1 MVVLV
6 FQEAVD
12 GAKEVAEAD
21 RARHFDA
28 IEAQLKQ
35 LAEDTAQASVFLPR
49 YDQRHSQEVLAK
61 LTDTLKAQ
69 RNLLMPKKAFR
80 FASKAKLSSST
91 SAATATAP
99 ATTTTAATTTAAPA
113 PGVQQPSA
121 ALAKLRDNA
130 DQTCMLSGLRG
141 GRYVRRDVK
150 GKDLLIEDCDDIE
163 LHVPVT
169 LQALFI
175 RRANRCRLYLGPVE
189 GAAHIDDVD
198 DSIIH
203 VGCHQVPIA
212 AASRVCVLVQQG
224 KRVEERRKTTAG
236 LTGVRW
242 LFTDCRCAFTG
253 HIASRCTC
261 TCSRSRC
268 SRTAMSCTWRRTT
281 ITTRR
286 RRPILRYAPCWR
298 VTRELDRSRRVG
310 FGNGNRRHG

>member
-91 SAATATAP
+91 SAATATAAP
-99 ATTTTAATTTAAPA
+99 ATTTTATATTAAPA

-203 VGCHQVPIA
+203 VGCHQVPPPL
-212 AASRVCVLVQQG
+212 RHVPCL
-224 KRVEERRKTTAG
+224 
-236 LTGVRW
+236 
-242 LFTDCRCAFTG
+242 
-253 HIASRCTC
+253 
-261 TCSRSRC
+261 CSRSTGKESGGTAKDDSGFDGSAGC
-268 SRTAMSCTWRRTT
+268 SPTVDAHS
-281 ITTRR
+281 
-286 RRPILRYAPCWR
+286 P
-298 VTRELDRSRRVG
+298 VTSRLAVRARAVG
-310 FGNGNRRHG
+310 AHARGLQ